1 PRRRGHGP
9 RAVHGSA
16 HRHRRRPRVRARP
29 WYPGHP
35 RPQPL
40 RDRARR
46 RPPRDGH
53 HRRATTGDRGE
64 RLRRI
69 GRRRHPDPRRGH
81 APRAAGR
88 RSGARDRG
96 AVGIRPRS
104 RRRARRR
111 GRPHAHRSR
120 AAVPA
125 LARCRAA
132 GAAEAGERMTLRAA
146 TSDDLA
152 AIMELER
159 RGFPDDA
166 WSEQTMSAEIA
177 GAHNVYLVDVEGDR
191 IVGYGGVRALE
202 GGADADIQTIALDA
216 QFRGR
221 GRGRALLRALAGE
234 AVGRGA
240 RELFL
245 EVRADNPVAQALY
258 VSEGFTELGRRP
270 RYYQPG

>member
-1 PRRRGHGP
+1 
-9 RAVHGSA
+9 
-16 HRHRRRPRVRARP
+16 
-29 WYPGHP
+29 
-35 RPQPL
+35 
-40 RDRARR
+40 
-46 RPPRDGH
+46 
-53 HRRATTGDRGE
+53 
-64 RLRRI
+64 
-69 GRRRHPDPRRGH
+69 
-81 APRAAGR
+81 
-88 RSGARDRG
+88 
-96 AVGIRPRS
+96 
-104 RRRARRR
+104 
-111 GRPHAHRSR
+111 
-120 AAVPA
+120 
-125 LARCRAA
+125 
-132 GAAEAGERMTLRAA
+132 MTLRAA

-270 RYYQPG
+270 RYYQPGNVDAIVMRLDLRAWAERARAREENSGIGGAIPADAPPIAENSSRTDGAQAADEATSDAAQEASA